1 MTDHANERATTQRMI
16 AKIHEIGPLLRGNAA
31 QADRDRRVSQSSIDA
46 LEATG
51 VFAINS
57 PRRFGGFEGG
67 ARMLLDVTSAIGA
80 YCTNAAWVSVIS
92 SVSTMLALRFPESAQ
107 QRIFA
112 GARPPRM
119 SSIIVSPGGSAVREG
134 EGYRVSGEWPFAS
147 NIFHAEWAIGIVPIR
162 ERPDAEPEMGY
173 VVLPRAQYTIK
184 DTWHTVGMRGTGSNT
199 IVARDEWVPA
209 DQVVRA
215 GQLVGPAFETAPDAS
230 FLQRLA
236 PVSMFPTV
244 IISGPLGAAR
254 AALALTAEL
263 AAKRPVT
270 YSKYQPQNSSGAF
283 VQGMG
288 AARAKIDAA
297 ELMLQR
303 AADTID
309 AAARSRE
316 SMPLPAR
323 AGIRNDV
330 GHATHNLADAL
341 NDIAWLHGT
350 AIFAE
355 ANPLSRLWRD
365 VNTGVRHAIA
375 ASPLGYEIG
384 GAAVLGIE
392 PPTPL
397 V

>member
-1 MTDHANERATTQRMI
+1 MTGPASEHAVTERLISQ
-16 AKIHEIGPLLRGNAA
+16 IHEIGPLLRDHAA
-31 QADRDRRVSQSSIDA
+31 QADRERRVPQSSIDA
-46 LEATG
+46 LEAIG
-51 VFAINS
+51 VFRINS
-57 PRRFGGFEGG
+57 PRAHGGFEGG
-67 ARMLLDVTSAIGA
+67 ARMLLDVTSTIGS
-80 YCTNAAWVSVIS
+80 YCTNAAWLSVIS
-92 SVSTMLALRFPESAQ
+92 SVSTMLTLRFPASVQ
-107 QRIFA
+107 QRVFS
-112 GARPPRM
+112 GSTPPRM
-119 SSIIVSPGGSAVREG
+119 SSVIVSPHGSAVREG
-134 EGYRVSGEWPFAS
+134 EGYRVSGEWPFGS
-147 NIFHAEWAIGIVPIR
+147 NIFHAEWAIGVVPVT
-162 ERPDAEPEMGY
+162 EAPGTEQQPGY
-173 VVLPRAQYTIK
+173 VLLHKDQYTIK

-199 IVARDEWVPA
+199 FIAKDQWVPA
-209 DQVVRA
+209 DQVVGM
-215 GQLVGPAFETAPDAS
+215 GQLLGPGFEMAPESS

-236 PVSMFPTV
+236 PASMFPTV
-244 IISGPLGAAR
+244 IISGPLGAAK
-254 AALALTAEL
+254 AALALTAQH

-270 YSKYQPQNSSGAF
+270 YSKYQPQNTSGAF

-288 AARAKIDAA
+288 AVQAKVDTA

-309 AAARSRE
+309 AAARAKV
-316 SMPLPAR
+316 PLSPKAR

-350 AIFAE
+350 ATFAE
-355 ANPLSRLWRD
+355 ANPLNRLWRD
-365 VNTGVRHAIA
+365 VHTGVRHAIA